1 MATARTSL
9 YKAVHSV
16 AFFPFFFFP
25 SHPIG
30 VPYCASVLFFFLFFF
45 FSFPA
50 FFLFYFIFFFSLL
63 TVPRIAVYRFSI
75 AYITDFLYSTTACA
89 KHAFFQE
96 V

>member
-16 AFFPFFFFP
+16 AFFPFFF
-25 SHPIG
+25 SLSS
-30 VPYCASVLFFFLFFF
+30 YRCAVLRVSAIFLSFFFL
-45 FSFPA
+45 SWP
-50 FFLFYFIFFFSLL
+50 FLYFIFFFSLL
-63 TVPRIAVYRFSI
+63 TVPRIAAYRFSI

>member
-16 AFFPFFFFP
+16 AFFPFFF
-25 SHPIG
+25 SLSS
-30 VPYCASVLFFFLFFF
+30 YRCAVLHVSAIFLFFF
-45 FSFPA
+45 F
-50 FFLFYFIFFFSLL
+50 FLSQPFLYFIFFFSLL
-63 TVPRIAVYRFSI
+63 TVPRIAAYRFSI